1 MNTPSAPADRRVGR
15 RHAARHDGLSV
26 VVTCTGNRE
35 RADAVVQEI
44 QNAGGQAM
52 TVAGDLADEAQVT
65 MLFDVTEQAFGVAD
79 VLVHAA
85 GIMLLAPL
93 ADLDDFDAMH
103 LANLRSTFAIDG
115 QVLYVNRG
123 AI

>member
-1 MNTPSAPADRRVGR
+1 
-15 RHAARHDGLSV
+15 
-26 VVTCTGNRE
+26 
-35 RADAVVQEI
+35 
-44 QNAGGQAM
+44 M